1 MEQQKR
7 QYDYLDD
14 FIKSDKSSIIHL
26 SLQFPDQNFGN
37 EELIQ
42 IQSHLAL
49 CTEIKSLILN
59 LDYQIIK
66 DDGIK
71 LLFRDFKFTENLNS
85 LSLELTQN
93 QISQQGISIIAQYL
107 KKCSKLTKF
116 EIDLFE
122 NEFGPEEF
130 FEIIDEVSRKN
141 TIQDL
146 KIQLGGNELND
157 QGVHQI
163 SVGIS
168 KCQNITNLVL
178 FFKRNNIKDE
188 GASEIGKGLRKCSN
202 LIDLEFYLDLS
213 NFDITHLDLEFRCE
227 IDLDKLLKITK
238 TIKNIKNIL
247 SLKILIKYL
256 NYKQSDDETNQIGEC
271 LAHCKNIKDFQIWLY
286 GNQIGD
292 RGIIGFA
299 KSLSNCNSLLTS
311 INLSLFNNQIG
322 DKGLLGISTCFSYC
336 SQINN
341 FGFSLYKNNIS
352 NEGYINFEK
361 SLQLLGKLL
370 VLECHID
377 LKEQIGISKEMINSK
392 NIKIMVIHI
401 DSWSNEKERN
411 KQLNRAMKIKR
422 LVELTNY

>member
-1 MEQQKR
+1 MLEQNK
-7 QYDYLDD
+7 
-14 FIKSDKSSIIHL
+14 
-26 SLQFPDQNFGN
+26 
-37 EELIQ
+37 
-42 IQSHLAL
+42 
-49 CTEIKSLILN
+49 
-59 LDYQIIK
+59 
-66 DDGIK
+66 
-71 LLFRDFKFTENLNS
+71 
-85 LSLELTQN
+85 
-93 QISQQGISIIAQYL
+93 
-107 KKCSKLTKF
+107 KF
-116 EIDLFE
+116 ENF
-122 NEFGPEEF
+122 EEF
-130 FEIIDEVSRKN
+130 VS
-141 TIQDL
+141 
-146 KIQLGGNELND
+146 
-157 QGVHQI
+157 
-163 SVGIS
+163 
-168 KCQNITNLVL
+168 
-178 FFKRNNIKDE
+178 
-188 GASEIGKGLRKCSN
+188 
-202 LIDLEFYLDLS
+202 LS

-311 INLSLFNNQIG
+311 INLSLFQNQINEEGAIAIGLALSNFKDLQSLDIYLDNNQIG